1 MRTLLKMGAG
11 TLAMMMAGAFGQSSR
26 AADGNLSKPVVVLEL
41 FTSQG
46 CSSCPPADAL
56 LETYIR
62 QDNVVA
68 LSFPVDYWDRLG
80 WKDTF
85 AKKEHTVRQYAY
97 ATARGDGQVYTP
109 QIVVNGVAHA
119 VGSSSYKVDA
129 AISSMKRAMQ
139 AQQVSLDL
147 QRNNDGFTVK
157 AGAAPSGS
165 KVSKATLLLAVV
177 QDAGKVAIGNG
188 ENGGRKV
195 TYFNVVRALKPIGN
209 WSGDSMAVTIPK
221 KDLPLESGQSVAVL
235 LQDGGA
241 GPIIGAAHL
250 KSPAGS
256 F

>member
-1 MRTLLKMGAG
+1 MRKLLKMGAG
-11 TLAMMMAGAFGQSSR
+11 TLAVIMAGALGQSAR
-26 AADGNLSKPVVVLEL
+26 AVDGDVSKPVVVLEL

-56 LETYIR
+56 LETYIQ

-85 AKKEHTVRQYAY
+85 AKKEHTARQYAY

-129 AISSMKRAMQ
+129 AINSMKRAMA

-147 QRNNDGFTVK
+147 QRNNDGFVVK

-165 KVSKATLLLAVV
+165 TVSNATLLLAVV

-209 WSGDSMAVTIPK
+209 WSGAPISVTISK

-235 LQDGGA
+235 LQQGGA

-250 KSPAGS
+250 KSATAG